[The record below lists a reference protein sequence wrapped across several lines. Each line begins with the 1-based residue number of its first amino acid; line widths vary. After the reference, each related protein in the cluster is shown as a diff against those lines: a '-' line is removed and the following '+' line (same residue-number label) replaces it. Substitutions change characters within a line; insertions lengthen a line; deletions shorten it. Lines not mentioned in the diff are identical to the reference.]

1 MVRSY
6 SNQAQGGWLKAQAQ
20 ASLPR
25 AGHDFARARDPLYA
39 RQLDDIGKTESQR
52 RGEQSGSGK
61 IPAKK
66 QTRKTDK
73 PKPELKPPP
82 HTRAGFSK
90 GGRWQWLSAQQQAT
104 FANITE
110 AQKQN
115 GTARNKSLR
124 QKFTPQQRPTQTP

>member
-6 SNQAQGGWLKAQAQ
+6 SNQVQGGWLKAQAQ

-25 AGHDFARARDPLYA
+25 AAHDFAKARDPLYA
-39 RQLDDIGKTESQR
+39 RQLDDLGKTEAQR

-66 QTRKTDK
+66 RPRKTDV

-82 HTRAGFSK
+82 HMRGGMSK
-90 GGRWQWLSAQQQAT
+90 SGGWQWLSAQQQAA
-104 FANITE
+104 FANISDT
-110 AQKQN
+110 QKQN
-115 GTARNKSLR
+115 GMVRNTPLKQEFTAK
-124 QKFTPQQRPTQTP
+124 QHPTQSP